1 MDKEHVITMKSWD
14 IGVSGEDYTCL
25 VYYTI
30 KEDGSIEIVK
40 TYDAKGKEILNERDN
55 Q

>member
-1 MDKEHVITMKSWD
+1 MDKVHGATIRNWD
-14 IGVSGEDYTCL
+14 IAVDDYTCL

-30 KEDGSIEIVK
+30 KEDGGIEIVK